1 MVSEH
6 KFLRGTGTLVLGNI
20 VAQSIVLLAYPVL
33 TRIYNPEEFGLLAVY
48 TSITLIVG
56 TVACGMYDS
65 AIALP
70 NTERE
75 TVSVIAAA
83 ISVCAITTPVA
94 SLIFLATPWAVLL
107 NDHGYSTIFIF
118 SITTAGS
125 AVMGLY
131 SVYRYWG
138 IKQENY
144 LLVAKSRILQSVV
157 RVVTQGGFFF
167 MGATALILGGVASYV
182 VGLFLLQVGNDKRI
196 KTSLS
201 EILSAMNRYRRFPL
215 YSTWAAALNMSGK
228 QMPIFVFAALFGP
241 GPAGLYLLSE
251 RVIASPV
258 SLVTSAVSATF
269 LSESVKSKENDTLGV
284 LVMHTHKLL
293 ANIATAPFLML
304 AIAAPSMFYIVFG
317 DDWVETGV
325 VASWVSLYLWLSFIT
340 APFTMLFRTL
350 ERQESELRIQCSLFL
365 ARLIAIFIGAK
376 VGGFIFAVACYS
388 LVSTIYYLYVLVWVS
403 KTVNLEPLLLI
414 RQTVHSFAWSAI
426 TISPFI
432 LAFSFG
438 LGTAGMLVGV
448 LLSMLFVGG
457 RLIFL
462 LRSMRVLGENDR
474 AVKLK
479 LR

>member
-1 MVSEH
+1 
-6 KFLRGTGTLVLGNI
+6 
-20 VAQSIVLLAYPVL
+20 
-33 TRIYNPEEFGLLAVY
+33 
-48 TSITLIVG
+48 
-56 TVACGMYDS
+56 
-65 AIALP
+65 
-70 NTERE
+70 
-75 TVSVIAAA
+75 
-83 ISVCAITTPVA
+83 
-94 SLIFLATPWAVLL
+94 
-107 NDHGYSTIFIF
+107 
-118 SITTAGS
+118 
-125 AVMGLY
+125 
-131 SVYRYWG
+131 
-138 IKQENY
+138 
-144 LLVAKSRILQSVV
+144 
-157 RVVTQGGFFF
+157 
-167 MGATALILGGVASYV
+167 
-182 VGLFLLQVGNDKRI
+182 
-196 KTSLS
+196 
-201 EILSAMNRYRRFPL
+201 
-215 YSTWAAALNMSGK
+215 
-228 QMPIFVFAALFGP
+228 
-241 GPAGLYLLSE
+241 
-251 RVIASPV
+251 
-258 SLVTSAVSATF
+258 
-269 LSESVKSKENDTLGV
+269 
-284 LVMHTHKLL
+284 MHTHKLL

-457 RLIFL
+457 LSLIHI
-462 LRSMRVLGENDR
+462 
-474 AVKLK
+474 
-479 LR
+479 

>member
-1 MVSEH
+1 
-6 KFLRGTGTLVLGNI
+6 
-20 VAQSIVLLAYPVL
+20 
-33 TRIYNPEEFGLLAVY
+33 
-48 TSITLIVG
+48 
-56 TVACGMYDS
+56 MYDS

-201 EILSAMNRYRRFPL
+201 EILSAMNR
-215 YSTWAAALNMSGK
+215 
-228 QMPIFVFAALFGP
+228 
-241 GPAGLYLLSE
+241 LS
-251 RVIASPV
+251 
-258 SLVTSAVSATF
+258 
-269 LSESVKSKENDTLGV
+269 
-284 LVMHTHKLL
+284 
-293 ANIATAPFLML
+293 
-304 AIAAPSMFYIVFG
+304 
-317 DDWVETGV
+317 
-325 VASWVSLYLWLSFIT
+325 
-340 APFTMLFRTL
+340 
-350 ERQESELRIQCSLFL
+350 
-365 ARLIAIFIGAK
+365 LIHI
-376 VGGFIFAVACYS
+376 
-388 LVSTIYYLYVLVWVS
+388 
-403 KTVNLEPLLLI
+403 
-414 RQTVHSFAWSAI
+414 
-426 TISPFI
+426 
-432 LAFSFG
+432 
-438 LGTAGMLVGV
+438 
-448 LLSMLFVGG
+448 
-457 RLIFL
+457 
-462 LRSMRVLGENDR
+462 
-474 AVKLK
+474 
-479 LR
+479 